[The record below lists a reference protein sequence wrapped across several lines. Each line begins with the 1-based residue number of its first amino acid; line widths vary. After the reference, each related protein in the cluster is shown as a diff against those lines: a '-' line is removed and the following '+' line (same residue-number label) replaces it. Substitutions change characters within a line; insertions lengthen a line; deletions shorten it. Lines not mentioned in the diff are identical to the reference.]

1 MQVIGLLAV
10 SHINLLYTYTAY
22 SYFGSKGKLML
33 TCLHSWKA
41 LTRGRTEHFSNIL
54 ANRSKVQLKNRQ
66 TVTVFNLSTV
76 SHRQCCGRAHAIWV
90 KPVVCE
96 ISGPDVTKI
105 ENYSYS
111 ASTALPGPLKWA
123 VSLTTIA
130 TYHQM
135 SYDHVTWKTVY
146 RKDWKRNALD
156 ERKQWTWSR
165 LTYCLCS
172 STLMTNRQTSTTN
185 YG

>member
-1 MQVIGLLAV
+1 M

-76 SHRQCCGRAHAIWV
+76 SHGQCCGRAHAIWV

-111 ASTALPGPLKWA
+111 ASTALPGPLKWS

-156 ERKQWTWSR
+156 ETKQWTWSR